1 MLHAHSIQVL
11 TIEASL
17 IARVTSFQD
26 PALFA
31 TFGLP
36 DALPPTNEPTMD

>member
-1 MLHAHSIQVL
+1 VL
-11 TIEASL
+11 TL
-17 IARVTSFQD
+17 GGGRIARITAFRD

-36 DALPPTNEPTMD
+36 AEVG